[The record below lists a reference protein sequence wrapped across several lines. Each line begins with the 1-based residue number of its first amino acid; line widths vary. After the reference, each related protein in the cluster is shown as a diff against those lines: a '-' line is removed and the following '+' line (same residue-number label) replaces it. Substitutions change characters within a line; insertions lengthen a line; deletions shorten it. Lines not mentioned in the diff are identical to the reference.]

1 MTGTD
6 ETRARKYTVLSEP
19 RPAEILLEIKKSEFI
34 GHVARVESED
44 EAREFLDA
52 LRKRYHDARHVC
64 SAFVIG
70 ADRDIQRSS
79 DDGEPAGTAGIPM
92 LQAVLAHR
100 TTEEALQDLSDVCVG
115 VVRYFGGIKLGAG
128 GLVRAYTDATV
139 QAIDAA
145 RLTTRERL
153 RLGRIEVP
161 HADAGRLENELRASD
176 VAVLGTDYGSAS
188 ASLNIAVTD
197 SEEAREGAEAHLAS
211 SSSGQLDV
219 TWGETEWVDR

>member
-100 TTEEALQDLSDVCVG
+100 TTEEASQDLSDVCVG

-176 VAVLGTDYGSAS
+176 VAVLGTDYAS
-188 ASLNIAVTD
+188 SYASLNIAVTD

>member
-34 GHVARVESED
+34 GHVARVQSED

-176 VAVLGTDYGSAS
+176 VAVLGTDYAS
-188 ASLNIAVTD
+188 SHASLNIAVTD

-219 TWGETEWVDR
+219 TWGETQWVDR

>member
-176 VAVLGTDYGSAS
+176 VAVLGTDYGSAN

-197 SEEAREGAEAHLAS
+197 SEGAREGAEAHLAS

>member
-176 VAVLGTDYGSAS
+176 VAVLGTDYGSAN

>member
-19 RPAEILLEIKKSEFI
+19 RPAEILLELKKSEFS
-34 GHVARVESED
+34 GPVARVESED

-176 VAVLGTDYGSAS
+176 VAVLGTDYAS
-188 ASLNIAVTD
+188 SYASLNIAVTD